1 MRRSQPS
8 ASRDSRRGAAAVE
21 FAILLPFLA
30 FAFVAATDFCRI
42 FYFSLTISNCARNG
56 ALYGSTDQARAL
68 DTGGIQAAAKA
79 DADNLDLQLLSVTS
93 CTDSASSPT
102 RVEVT
107 VTYAFTTITRYPG
120 IAGLTNLSR
129 TVRMSVVPATPRFH

>member
-1 MRRSQPS
+1 MRRSQLS

-56 ALYGSTDQARAL
+56 ALYGSADQAHAL
-68 DTGGIQAAAKA
+68 NTTGIQAAAAA
-79 DADNLDLQLLSVTS
+79 DADNLDRQLLSTSS
-93 CTDSASSPT
+93 CTDSATSPT
-102 RVEVT
+102 YVEVT
-107 VTYAFTTITRYPG
+107 VTYPFSTITRYPG
-120 IAGLTNLSR
+120 FSGLTNLSR
-129 TVRMSVVPATPRFH
+129 TVRMSVVPATPSFH